1 MSVFY
6 TKAQIDAQGV
16 HMATAIGNKI
26 REFVSSLPLP
36 ESSRF
41 LGTFL
46 TSDNI
51 PLDKAVAGSYA
62 DVDAGS
68 GETVTRW
75 IYDVDSG
82 AFVPA
87 AGEVAG
93 ETSASVKEKY
103 ESNPNTNAFTDSLRS
118 KLESLPTEGAKGEK
132 GADGLQGQSTYE
144 LAVSLGYIGSEEEWL
159 NSLKGEKGDPF
170 LYIDFTTEQL
180 EALKGDRGKQ
190 GEAGINATNGT
201 VKNQNTG
208 LDTKI
213 WIGTQQ
219 EYDDLIIKDSD
230 TLYMV
235 K

>member
-1 MSVFY
+1 M
-6 TKAQIDAQGV
+6 
-16 HMATAIGNKI
+16 
-26 REFVSSLPLP
+26 SSLPLP

-46 TSDNI
+46 TSDDI

-62 DVDAGS
+62 DVDAGP
-68 GETVTRW
+68 GETVSRW

-82 AFVPA
+82 AFVQA
-87 AGEVAG
+87 TGKVAG
-93 ETSASVKEKY
+93 ESSISVKEKY

>member
-1 MSVFY
+1 MASQEFKTHRV
-6 TKAQIDAQGV
+6 TELPAVLDAYAV
-16 HMATAIGNKI
+16 YFVATVGTTDYVEIYVTSSDGTSARRVIN
-26 REFVSSLPLP
+26 EQNVS
-36 ESSRF
+36 
-41 LGTFL
+41 
-46 TSDNI
+46 
-51 PLDKAVAGSYA
+51 
-62 DVDAGS
+62 
-68 GETVTRW
+68 
-75 IYDVDSG
+75 
-82 AFVPA
+82 
-87 AGEVAG
+87 
-93 ETSASVKEKY
+93 SASVKEKY